1 MSAVLGIDT
10 ATPAV
15 AVALTRDGEPADE
28 RVVAAR
34 AGRPQHTSALLPE
47 AEAIVERAGGWGAVD
62 LIGVGVG
69 PGSFTGLRIGVATA
83 RALAQ
88 GLGKP
93 VVPVGSLAAL
103 ARGIGGYPLAAG
115 RSRLAVIDA
124 RRKQVFAAL
133 FADGEEVSPPFVASV
148 HELCDRV
155 ASLDRPPLA
164 VGDGAIRFRRELE
177 AAGVEVPA
185 DGDEAHR
192 ISARHVCLL
201 AEAGRPAPPDSIR
214 PIYLRPPD
222 AKLWLERD
230 RR

>member
-1 MSAVLGIDT
+1 MSAVVGIDT
-10 ATPAV
+10 ATSDV
-15 AVALTRDGEPADE
+15 TVALTRDGRPAEE
-28 RVVAAR
+28 RVVAAK
-34 AGRPQHTSALLPE
+34 AGRPQHASALLPE
-47 AEAIVERAGGWGAVD
+47 AEAIVEGAGGWGVVE

-103 ARGIGGYPLAAG
+103 GRGIGEHRLAAG
-115 RSRLAVIDA
+115 RARLAVLDA

-133 FADGEEVSPPFVASV
+133 FADGEELWPPLVASV
-148 HELCDRV
+148 RELCDRV
-155 ASLDRPPLA
+155 AGLDEPPLA
-164 VGDGAIRFRRELE
+164 AGDGAIRFRRELE
-177 AAGVEVPA
+177 AAGAEVPA
-185 DGDEAHR
+185 DGDGAHR
-192 ISARHVCLL
+192 MSARHVCLL
-201 AEAGRPAPPDSIR
+201 AEAGRPVAPDSIR